1 MSNKIPNKLADQ
13 YTGNIYRITFF
24 ASVLILLC
32 LIAFRFMLIFT
43 YNGEI
48 GGIDNNFVYGVI
60 RSMAGY
66 NIYPNPEG
74 FPYAV
79 NPYSPLYY
87 NLCSVTG
94 NIFNVNIEDPIN
106 IYRLCRAV
114 SLLCDLLTCIVF
126 FQIVKKTDGI
136 KKEIAL
142 LATSILACILCYV
155 GYTYSRADSLFLL
168 FYTLLI
174 SIIVKKNPNNGYVH
188 TLMLACLSVGC
199 IFSKQNGVI
208 APVLVVTGLL
218 IDRKSKLIPRYLF
231 FFSFVITAILLFYLI
246 IVNYTHLLEH
256 TVSGINN
263 QLDLSWFYVTIF
275 KRLADSLIILLLY
288 AGLVLSLKWI
298 LGKAQLFQKK
308 IGVLFIFQTIFSLS
322 ISLKWGSSIG
332 YFNESFLL
340 AILLISYYAAEA
352 IEMREKKFLT
362 VSLPLY
368 LLFFIHV
375 CAQGYLFFLQDQ
387 KEKKQIYLEQKE
399 IRNYLQPKLSGKY
412 LLDLGN
418 ENGNFLKTLFY
429 KESFVPN
436 YDVVSC
442 CTFPRNT
449 FNYSTMLNDLQ
460 KGNVKFLIIPEKES
474 LQEIWGISLDQFKKD
489 TVIYGQTVFSYTGSD
504 NKQ

>member
-1 MSNKIPNKLADQ
+1 MSIKLLNKLADQ
-13 YTGNIYRITFF
+13 YTGSIFGITFF
-24 ASVLILLC
+24 ASLLIMLC

-87 NLCSVTG
+87 NLCSAAG
-94 NIFNVNIEDPIN
+94 NMFDINIEDPIN
-106 IYRLCRAV
+106 VYRLCRAV
-114 SLLCDLLTCIVF
+114 SFTCDLLTCIVF
-126 FQIVKKTDGI
+126 FQTIKKAIGI

-142 LATSILACILCYV
+142 LATSVLACLLCYL
-155 GYTYSRADSLFLL
+155 GYTFSRADSLFLL

-174 SIIVKKNPNNGYVH
+174 SILLKKNVNKGSIHALV
-188 TLMLACLSVGC
+188 LALLSIGC
-199 IFSKQNGVI
+199 IFSKQNGMI

-218 IDRKSKLIPRYLF
+218 IDKKSKLILWYLLF
-231 FFSFVITAILLFYLI
+231 YSALMTATLLFYLNI
-246 IVNYTHLLEH
+246 ANYTYLLEH
-256 TVSGINN
+256 IVSGINN
-263 QLDLSWFYVTIF
+263 QVDLSWFYVTIF

-288 AGLVLSLKWI
+288 AGLILSLKWI
-298 LGKAQLFQKK
+298 MGKAQLFQKK
-308 IGVLFIFQTIFSLS
+308 LSILFIFQTIFSLG

-340 AILLISYYAAEA
+340 AILLITQYVVEA
-352 IEMREKKFLT
+352 NEIREKKFLT

-368 LLFFIHV
+368 ILFFIHIY
-375 CAQGYLFFLQDQ
+375 AQGYLFFIQDQ
-387 KEKKQIYLEQKE
+387 NQKKQAYLQQRE

-418 ENGNFLKTLFY
+418 ENGNFFKTLFY

-436 YDVVSC
+436 YDAVSC
-442 CTFPRNT
+442 CTFPRST
-449 FNYSTMLNDLQ
+449 FNYSAMLNDLQ
-460 KGNVKFLIIPEKES
+460 NGNVKFLIIPEKEFIH
-474 LQEIWGISLDQFKKD
+474 EIWGISLDLFKKD
-489 TVIYGQTVFSYTGSD
+489 TVMYGQNVFSYARPY
-504 NKQ
+504 NK

>member
-1 MSNKIPNKLADQ
+1 MSNKILNKLADQ
-13 YTGNIYRITFF
+13 YTGKIYGITFF

-32 LIAFRFMLIFT
+32 LIAFRFLLIFT

-66 NIYPNPEG
+66 NIYSNPEA

-87 NLCSVTG
+87 NLCSLTG
-94 NIFNVNIEDPIN
+94 NIFKINIEDPIN
-106 IYRLCRAV
+106 VYRLCRSV
-114 SLLCDLLTCIVF
+114 SFTCDLLTCIVF
-126 FQIVKKTDGI
+126 FQTIRKGDGI

-142 LATSILACILCYV
+142 LATSVLACLLCYL
-155 GYTYSRADSLFLL
+155 GYTFSRADSLFLL
-168 FYTLLI
+168 FYTLLV
-174 SIIVKKNPNNGYVH
+174 SILLKKNLNNGYFH
-188 TLMLACLSVGC
+188 TLILALISIGC
-199 IFSKQNGVI
+199 IFSKQNGII

-218 IDRKSKLIPRYLF
+218 IDNRSKLIPWYLLF
-231 FFSFVITAILLFYLI
+231 FSVLTAAILVFYLNI
-246 IVNYTHLLEH
+246 ANYTHLLAH
-256 TVSGINN
+256 IVSGINN

-275 KRLADSLIILLLY
+275 KRLADSLVILLLY
-288 AGLVLSLKWI
+288 AGLVLSLKWV
-298 LGKAQLFQKK
+298 LTPAQLFQKK
-308 IGVLFIFQTIFSLS
+308 LSLLFIFQIIFSLG

-340 AILLISYYAAEA
+340 AILLITYYAAEA
-352 IEMREKKFLT
+352 NERREKQFLT
-362 VSLPLY
+362 FSLPLY
-368 LLFFIHV
+368 ILFVIHV
-375 CAQGYLFFLQDQ
+375 CAQGYLFFIQDQ
-387 KEKKQIYLEQKE
+387 KEKEQIYLHQKE

-418 ENGNFLKTLFY
+418 ENGNFFKTLFY

-436 YDVVSC
+436 YDAVSC

-449 FNYSTMLNDLQ
+449 FNYSAMLNDLQ
-460 KGNVKFLIIPEKES
+460 NGNVKFLIIPEKEFVR
-474 LQEIWGISLDQFKKD
+474 EIWGISLDQFKKD
-489 TVIYGQTVFSYTGSD
+489 TVIYGQGVLSYARSH